1 MTDFKAGQRVT
12 LTGEMWD
19 KTSYTTGDTLTIHEV
34 DPDGGG
40 CNFVGDDLWWI
51 FEEQGWEVEL
61 NTDTPSEHFA
71 KTPTKERA
79 ILEETA
85 TRVFGEPQTV
95 HDISSFEQSVHRVT
109 GKIADLLIAKN
120 KAYGDSALNPVRIF
134 SKASRIEQLNVR
146 IDDKISRIQRGT
158 DFGDEDTVRDLI
170 GYLVLRLIA
179 EESE

>member
-1 MTDFKAGQRVT
+1 MTFKVGDRVR
-12 LTGEMWD
+12 
-19 KTSYTTGDTLTIHEV
+19 YI
-34 DPDGGG
+34 PDGDEGRITS
-40 CNFVGDDLWWI
+40 VTDQWL
-51 FEEQGWEVEL
+51 EVEFD
-61 NTDTPSEHFA
+61 TDGIVDCIPEEVEVITEEYSSKPETFA
-71 KTPTKERA
+71 ETVAKFASDTISTEDAEQLK
-79 ILEETA
+79 IL
-85 TRVFGEPQTV
+85 GEQLG
-95 HDISSFEQSVHRVT
+95 ISSFEENVRRHT
-109 GKIADLLIAKN
+109 DKIATLLIAKN

>member
-1 MTDFKAGQRVT
+1 MTFKVGDRVR
-12 LTGEMWD
+12 LTGPSWGESGSAENP
-19 KTSYTTGDTLTIHEV
+19 TIGEIVTVSGINSNGDPVFNYYPEDRTYDSDDLLSIE
-34 DPDGGG
+34 DPDWSAE
-40 CNFVGDDLWWI
+40 L
-51 FEEQGWEVEL
+51 VE
-61 NTDTPSEHFA
+61 DSP
-71 KTPTKERA
+71 
-79 ILEETA
+79 
-85 TRVFGEPQTV
+85 
-95 HDISSFEQSVHRVT
+95 FEQSVHRVT

>member
-1 MTDFKAGQRVT
+1 MTFKVGDRVT
-12 LTGEMWD
+12 LTGEDWVLVEPDLKLGEVHTILNVDEDGALEFVATEGDYWD
-19 KTSYTTGDTLTIHEV
+19 VSH
-34 DPDGGG
+34 P
-40 CNFVGDDLWWI
+40 
-51 FEEQGWEVEL
+51 GWEVEL

-71 KTPTKERA
+71 K
-79 ILEETA
+79 LEA
-85 TRVFGEPQTV
+85 
-95 HDISSFEQSVHRVT
+95 SSFEQSVRRHT
-109 GKIADLLIAKN
+109 DKIADLLIAKN